1 MIKVKICGI
10 TNLEDALNA
19 QSLGADALGFVFCE
33 DSPRYISP
41 KEAGDIIKKLPPFVK
56 SVGLFVNEKREM
68 IDDALKSS
76 GIDLIQFHGDEDES
90 FCKQFNLPFIKAIRV
105 TEDINLLEYM
115 SYFESASAFLL
126 DSYSGNAR
134 GGTGHQFNWE
144 LIPADTNVPLV
155 IAGGLNPDNI
165 KSLLEKRQPYAVDVS
180 SGVESA
186 KGKKDL
192 HKMKQFMDG
201 VKNATL

>member
-41 KEAGDIIKKLPPFVK
+41 KKAGDIIKKLPPFVK
-56 SVGLFVNEKREM
+56 SVGLFVNEKKEM
-68 IDDALKSS
+68 IDDALKFS

-90 FCKQFNLPFIKAIRV
+90 FCKQFNLPFIKVIRV

-192 HKMKQFMDG
+192 NKMKQFMDG

>member
-41 KEAGDIIKKLPPFVK
+41 KDAGDIIKKLPPFVK
-56 SVGLFVNEKREM
+56 SVGLFVNEKKEM
-68 IDDALKSS
+68 IDDALKTSS
-76 GIDLIQFHGDEDES
+76 IDLIQFHGDEDES

-105 TEDINLLEYM
+105 IDGINLLEYM
-115 SYFESASAFLL
+115 SYFESASALLL

-144 LIPADTNVPLV
+144 LIPTETNVPLV

-165 KSLLEKRQPYAVDVS
+165 KSLLEQRQPYAVDVS

-192 HKMKQFMDG
+192 NKMKQFMDG